1 MPYIVG
7 IIEIIMVN
15 VGKYHTLKV
24 VKEVGFGVY
33 LDGGEDEILL
43 PTRYVPKGL
52 KTGDEIKVFVYHDN
66 EQRLTAT
73 TATPVGEVGDI
84 VMMEA
89 VTIASIGAF
98 MKWGIMKDVF
108 VPISQMSSKMVPGK
122 SYFIYLFID
131 EQTGRVTG
139 TEKIDKFLSN
149 HELTVQEHETVDIVV
164 FLKTDI
170 GYKVIINSKH
180 LGVLHYNEVF
190 QELKPG
196 DKLKG
201 FVKHIRPDNK
211 IDVSLGTRGY
221 DKVVSEETKLINMLE
236 ANSGYLPYNDKSDP
250 AEIYAY
256 FGVSKK
262 TFKMTLGAL
271 YKKKVIEFT
280 QTGVK
285 LINQP

>member
-1 MPYIVG
+1 
-7 IIEIIMVN
+7 MVQ
-15 VGKYHTLKV
+15 VGKYNTLKV
-24 VKEVGFGVY
+24 VKEVSFGMY

-43 PTRYVPKGL
+43 PKRYVPAGL
-52 KTGDEIKVFVYHDN
+52 KPDDEITVFIYHDN

-73 TATPVGEVGDI
+73 TSHPVGEVGDI
-84 VMMEA
+84 VMMET
-89 VTIASIGAF
+89 VDITPHGAF

-108 VPISQMSSKMVPGK
+108 LPVSQMSSRMVPGGK
-122 SYFIYLFID
+122 YFVLLFID
-131 EQTGRVTG
+131 EKTGRVTA

-149 HELTVQEHETVDIVV
+149 NDLTVAENESVDLLV

-180 LGVLHYNEVF
+180 LGVLHFNEVF
-190 QELKPG
+190 QDLETG
-196 DKLKG
+196 QKLKG

-221 DKVVSEETKLINMLE
+221 EKVVTEESKLLDILADNG
-236 ANSGYLPYNDKSDP
+236 GYLPYNDKSDP
-250 AEIYAY
+250 EAIYAF

-271 YKKKVIEFT
+271 YKKRKIEFT

-285 LINQP
+285 LLEE

>member
-1 MPYIVG
+1 
-7 IIEIIMVN
+7 MVA
-15 VGKYHTLKV
+15 VGKYNTLKV
-24 VKEVGFGVY
+24 VKEVAFGVY

-43 PTRYVPKGL
+43 PKRYVPRGL
-52 KTGDEIKVFVYHDN
+52 KPGDDIKVFIYHDN
-66 EQRLTAT
+66 DHRLTAT
-73 TATPVGEVGDI
+73 TATPVGQVGDI

-89 VTIASIGAF
+89 VSITGYGAF

-108 VPISQMSSKMVPGK
+108 VPISQMASRMERGQ
-122 SYFIYLFID
+122 SYFIYLYID

-139 TEKIDKFLSN
+139 TEKIDKHLSN
-149 HELTVQEHETVDIVV
+149 NDLTVQENETVDLVV

-180 LGVLHYNEVF
+180 LGVLHFNEVF
-190 QELKPG
+190 QELKIG
-196 DKLKG
+196 DNLNG
-201 FVKHIRPDNK
+201 FIKHIRPDSK

-221 DKVVSEETKLINMLE
+221 DKVVTEESKILDLLE
-236 ANSGYLPYNDKSDP
+236 ANNGYLPYNDKSDP
-250 AEIYAY
+250 EAIYSF

-271 YKKKVIEFT
+271 YKKKKIEFT

-285 LINQP
+285 LLLE